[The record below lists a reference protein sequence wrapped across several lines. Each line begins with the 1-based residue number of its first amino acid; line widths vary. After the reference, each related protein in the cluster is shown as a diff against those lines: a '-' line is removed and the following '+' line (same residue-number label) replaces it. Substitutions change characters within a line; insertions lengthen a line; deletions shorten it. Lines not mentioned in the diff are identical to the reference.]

1 MVGLR
6 VGTAAV
12 DHSTYSAMQVG
23 KQNAMIGFLH
33 LESDMRVACCVD
45 GVDDD
50 CMTADCRSLR
60 SAPVLHCS
68 FSAATGQLSD
78 EKNQWVA
85 NTGGNTS
92 TIGTTYHSL
101 K

>member
-23 KQNAMIGFLH
+23 KQNAMILVGFLIH
-33 LESDMRVACCVD
+33 LGSDMRVALID
-45 GVDDD
+45 GV
-50 CMTADCRSLR
+50 DCRSLR

-78 EKNQWVA
+78 GKINGWRIPV
-85 NTGGNTS
+85 
-92 TIGTTYHSL
+92 
-101 K
+101 